1 MSFTNLQIA
10 AEQLPAASELRME
23 PMAEA
28 YIKEVRLQQAIT
40 WAPLL
45 LVSWLPFLL
54 VQKAPLLVLP
64 GVVAILAAI
73 IAPLVIRK
81 SRVKAF
87 ALRQHDIAYRS
98 GLYWQKTV
106 LLPFNRVQHAEVS
119 SGPLQRKFGLASLK
133 ELPSVEALTP
143 PEKQRPAADAP
154 QPDPDS
160 APADEA
166 EPPTDQ
172 DAPSPDVPR
181 EVPQTPPEPS

>member
-23 PMAEA
+23 PMAES
-28 YIKEVRLQQAIT
+28 YGKEIRLQQVIT
-40 WAPLL
+40 WVPLL

-54 VQKAPLLVLP
+54 VQKSPLLVLP
-64 GVVAILAAI
+64 GAVAILAMV

-133 ELPSVEALTP
+133 FFTAGGSGVDLRIDGLTSERAEQVRTFIM
-143 PEKQRPAADAP
+143 EKRDTR
-154 QPDPDS
+154 
-160 APADEA
+160 A
-166 EPPTDQ
+166 E
-172 DAPSPDVPR
+172 
-181 EVPQTPPEPS
+181 